1 MALQDFGAKV
11 TMSASD
17 INVEL
22 GNASTDQLDF
32 ETAGQSFSG
41 IRDTETTEGY
51 GALAVEF
58 REFYGKTFSA
68 GSGTY
73 GTRNAH
79 TFFFAWTNSE
89 LIQAAQNNSPDGTA
103 TYYVDDFNDND
114 LTNGD
119 VVFLASSGTSKLNG
133 GDNFYLSTTANDIGQ
148 ISSTGVLS
156 NVRSRTPDTPTISQN
171 SVSTDSITINIQG
184 NTQVTNT
191 YRIFVDGVS
200 NSTKTNHTKGA
211 LANTDVTTTHTI
223 TGLDDDTI
231 YAIKVRGEN
240 TFVNGSDS
248 NTINVSTDT
257 ITPPAITF
265 NDPTTGTGGEG
276 LIDLTWSVTSAATIT
291 DFKVEQSTNSD
302 MSSATTLTTTNDGS
316 EQYNVS
322 GQAGNL
328 IYFRIT
334 ATNDGGTTVSA
345 IKSARAS
352 QSPTIS
358 SFTAVSGTGNVGLI
372 DLNWSID
379 TGHPSTLTTFKVEQ
393 SANSDMSSA
402 TDATTTNDGTHQY
415 NVSGNAGNTVYF
427 RITATNAAGT
437 TVSSIINAVASSKPT
452 INSFTATRSETVAG
466 RINLAWNIS
475 DGTDALNSI
484 LVTRKA
490 GSQAGPSDTSVTTNN
505 DGSEAV
511 DSLGQGNTIHF
522 YLQAVNDNGTTTALA
537 NATTRPAPTID
548 TFTVAGGTAANSID
562 ITYATSNADTVTL
575 KEDNT
580 TDGAYETTILNNSAT
595 VDGSQ
600 TRTGLTPGN
609 LHTYQLTATGAGSVV
624 LTDNAFPTAPTSWT
638 NSVGTISLQST
649 TGNFNNQDFVQS
661 TINNITVVN
670 PSGNTSIVCSQT
682 GIDGESLQ
690 VRWADNS
697 GMSGASSFANSHT
710 NIPQSTT
717 TIYYQI
723 RCTENDPNAVGAP
736 PNANADGDNPI
747 NVARSNQFT
756 WTNNSVTEQQDLD
769 LDFFNTVGTNPSGSG
784 GGGFP

>member
-22 GNASTDQLDF
+22 GNADTAQLDF
-32 ETAGQSFSG
+32 LTAGQSFSG
-41 IRDTETTEGY
+41 IRDTETTETY
-51 GALAVEF
+51 GALAVEM

-79 TFFFAWTNSE
+79 TFFFAWSNSE
-89 LIQAAQNNSPDGTA
+89 LIEAAQNTSPDSTA

-171 SVSTDSITINIQG
+171 SVGTNSIVINITG

-191 YRIFVDGVS
+191 YRVFVDGSS
-200 NSTKTNHTKGA
+200 NSTKTDHTKGA
-211 LANTDVTTTHTI
+211 IGNTNVATTHTI
-223 TGLDDDTI
+223 TGLNDGQL

-240 TFVNGSDS
+240 TFANGSDS
-248 NTINVSTDT
+248 NTLNIETDQ
-257 ITPPAITF
+257 ITPPSITF

-276 LIDLTWSVTSAATIT
+276 LVDLSWSVSSAVSISSFSVKA
-291 DFKVEQSTNSD
+291 STNSD
-302 MSSATTLTTTNDGS
+302 MSSATTLTTNSALTS
-316 EQYNVS
+316 IQYNVS
-322 GQAGNL
+322 ANKGQL
-328 IYFRIT
+328 IYFQIS
-334 ATNDGGTTVSA
+334 ATNSGGTTNSA
-345 IKSARAS
+345 IKNARAS
-352 QSPTIS
+352 KNPTIS
-358 SFTAVSGTGNVGLI
+358 SFTAASGTGGVGLI
-372 DLNWSID
+372 NLNWSID
-379 TGHPSTLTTFKVEQ
+379 NGYPNSLTAFKVEQ

-437 TVSSIINAVASSKPT
+437 TLSSIINAVASSKPT

-475 DGTDALNSI
+475 AGTDALNSI

-490 GSQAGPSDTSVTTNN
+490 GSQAGPSDTSVTTTN

-522 YLQAVNDNGTTTALA
+522 YLQAINDNGTTTALA

-580 TDGAYETTILNNSAT
+580 TDGAYETTILDGSST
-595 VDGSQ
+595 VDGSV

-609 LHTYQLTATGAGSVV
+609 AHTYQLTATGAGSVV
-624 LTDNAFPTAPTSWT
+624 TTDDAFPTAATSWT

-649 TGNFNNQDFVQS
+649 TGNFNSQDTVNS
-661 TINNITVVN
+661 TINAITVTN

-682 GIDGESLQ
+682 GIDGAALE
-690 VRWADNS
+690 VRWNNVNS
-697 GMSGASSFANSHT
+697 GTGMSAYATSHT
-710 NIPQSTT
+710 NIPSSVT
-717 TIYYQI
+717 TIYYQV
-723 RCTENDPNAVGAP
+723 RWTENDPTATGAP
-736 PNANADGDNPI
+736 NNSHAASTDPI

-756 WTNNSVTEQQDLD
+756 WTNNSVTEQQAID
-769 LDFFNTVGTNPSGSG
+769 LDFYNNVGTDPVGDD
-784 GGGFP
+784 P